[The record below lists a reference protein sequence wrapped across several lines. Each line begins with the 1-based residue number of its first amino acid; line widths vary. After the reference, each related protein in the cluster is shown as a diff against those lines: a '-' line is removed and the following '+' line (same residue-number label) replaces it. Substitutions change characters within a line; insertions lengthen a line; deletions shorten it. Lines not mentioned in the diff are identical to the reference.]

1 MIRKASINDYNDI
14 YKICVEDLGYE
25 CNKELVKMRIAH
37 LDENREVVFVS
48 EVDNAIVGYIHV
60 EKYNPLYFENMAN
73 ILGLAVAKKHQ
84 KQGWG
89 RKLMEAAEQWSKD
102 NDIFIIR
109 VNSGMGRKEAHKFY
123 RAIGFSDEKEQ
134 MRFIKQL

>member
-1 MIRKASINDYNDI
+1 MIRKVSVNDYNDI
-14 YKICVEDLGYE
+14 RKICVEDLGYE
-25 CNKELVKMRIAH
+25 CKEELVKTRIEH
-37 LDENREVVFVS
+37 LDENREMVFVA
-48 EVDNAIVGYIHV
+48 EIDNVIVGYIHI
-60 EKYNPLYFENMAN
+60 EKYNLLYFENMAN
-73 ILGLAVAKKHQ
+73 ILGLAVAKKYQ

-102 NDIFIIR
+102 HNIYIIR
-109 VNSGMGRKEAHKFY
+109 LNSGIGRKEAHKFY